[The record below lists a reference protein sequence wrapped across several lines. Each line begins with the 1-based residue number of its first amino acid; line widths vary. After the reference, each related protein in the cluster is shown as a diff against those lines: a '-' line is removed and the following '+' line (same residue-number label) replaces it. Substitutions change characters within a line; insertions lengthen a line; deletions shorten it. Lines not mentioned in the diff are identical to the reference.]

1 MINRK
6 SIFLFFCGVF
16 LLFGLILL
24 AYFILL
30 HFGGEDLENSIDSLW
45 GSFKKILLKNGLFL
59 FLAISILPGFV
70 LPVAPLL
77 TLAGLWAEQHGAW
90 TACFFCVLSKCHGAV
105 LEQEGRGL
113 GTYSEEMPGFWCGGK
128 WAESF
133 VVGDL
138 SWRG

>member
-45 GSFKKILLKNGLFL
+45 GSFKKILLKNGLFYSTGFCTSGCSFTNFSRSLGGATWCLDSL
-59 FLAISILPGFV
+59 FFLCFV
-70 LPVAPLL
+70 LDRQSFLDL
-77 TLAGLWAEQHGAW
+77 LAGPGTCPVRPAKA
-90 TACFFCVLSKCHGAV
+90 SK
-105 LEQEGRGL
+105 QNQIQ
-113 GTYSEEMPGFWCGGK
+113 TPQNSPP
-128 WAESF
+128 
-133 VVGDL
+133 
-138 SWRG
+138 